1 VREGKETS
9 VQIVFPAHIKLKI
22 AVIKVDQ
29 KLLGNMQIRNAIKI
43 FTNIEE
49 LFRKFPT

>member
-1 VREGKETS
+1 TS

-29 KLLGNMQIRNAIKI
+29 KLLGNLQIRNAIKI